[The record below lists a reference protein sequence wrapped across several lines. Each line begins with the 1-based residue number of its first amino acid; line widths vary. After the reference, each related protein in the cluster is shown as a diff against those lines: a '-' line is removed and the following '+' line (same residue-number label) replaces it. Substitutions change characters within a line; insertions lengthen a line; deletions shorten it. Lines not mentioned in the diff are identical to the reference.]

1 MKAYDV
7 VVYSKKL
14 LIAEHDPK
22 NEFLG
27 LHVVIDSGDLSIF
40 PSAMLLQE
48 VPLHSVMSLRKGLE
62 KIIVSLLNKKPTI
75 NSSVARELTWMIKLS
90 PNNSLYLKCEVPE
103 MLACDRISK
112 EQIRTFL
119 LSIWVKQY
127 GFKEPPEYFLTLCD
141 NLYIMEVELP
151 IGEFVIAQDIY

>member
-22 NEFLG
+22 NAFFG
-27 LHVVIDSGDLSIF
+27 FHVVTDAGDLSIF
-40 PSAMLLQE
+40 PSAMLLEE

-62 KIIVSLLNKKPTI
+62 KFIVSLLNKKPTI

-90 PNNSLYLKCEVPE
+90 PYDSLYLKCEVPE

-119 LSIWVKQY
+119 LSIWAKQY

-141 NLYIMEVELP
+141 NLYIMEPELP
-151 IGEFVIAQDIY
+151 IGEFVIAQNI